1 LITGA
6 GGFIGGHVA
15 QLLRERGDVVWA
27 WTRNLGRAR
36 ARLGE
41 AVRVVGALTEI
52 PPHEPIH
59 AVINLAGAPVI
70 GPPWTRARRRL
81 LIDSRVQ
88 TTAAVL
94 DWSTARELR
103 PRVLVSASAIG
114 FYGPAGDEWLDESSP
129 AQAVF
134 QSQLCVEREAAANAA
149 QAIGIRAVNLRIGLV
164 LGRDGGIL
172 PRLALPARFG
182 LAAVIGDGRQWMSWI
197 HIDDLLSVIERTL
210 EDESF
215 AGPINAVA
223 PQPERQ
229 REFQRTLV
237 RVLRRP
243 LWLRVPAVVLRTAL
257 GEMAELLVLGQRV
270 APRRLLDAGFAFRY
284 LQLDAALGQLLT
296 PGRS

>member
-1 LITGA
+1 
-6 GGFIGGHVA
+6 
-15 QLLRERGDVVWA
+15 
-27 WTRNLGRAR
+27 
-36 ARLGE
+36 
-41 AVRVVGALTEI
+41 
-52 PPHEPIH
+52 
-59 AVINLAGAPVI
+59 
-70 GPPWTRARRRL
+70 
-81 LIDSRVQ
+81 
-88 TTAAVL
+88 
-94 DWSTARELR
+94 
-103 PRVLVSASAIG
+103 
-114 FYGPAGDEWLDESSP
+114 
-129 AQAVF
+129 
-134 QSQLCVEREAAANAA
+134 
-149 QAIGIRAVNLRIGLV
+149 VNLRIGLV